1 MDPHPA
7 LSDRD
12 ERLARS
18 RAFADALSAPQ
29 ATVEGDSRAGGAG
42 AQPAR
47 VGQATGPGAAA
58 RAARL
63 DAELAARLDS
73 LRLMSEPR
81 TELPPALARFALLR
95 RPAIV
100 RRLLRTFNYL
110 SRPSRTQAMLISE
123 CIELIAAELQRNSAH
138 DAAD

>member
-1 MDPHPA
+1 MDPHPS

-18 RAFADALSAPQ
+18 RTFADALHAPQ
-29 ATVEGDSRAGGAG
+29 AAVDGDGRPGTAGPRPPLA
-42 AQPAR
+42 
-47 VGQATGPGAAA
+47 GQAAAPGAAA

-95 RPAIV
+95 RPAIAH
-100 RRLLRTFNYL
+100 RLLRAFNYL

-123 CIELIAAELQRNSAH
+123 CIELIAVELQRNSAH
-138 DAAD
+138 DAAG